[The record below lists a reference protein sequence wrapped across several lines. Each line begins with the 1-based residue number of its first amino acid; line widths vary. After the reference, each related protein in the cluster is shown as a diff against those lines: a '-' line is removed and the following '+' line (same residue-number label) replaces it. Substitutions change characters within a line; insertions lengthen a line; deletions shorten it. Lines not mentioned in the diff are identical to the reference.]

1 MVGKERGWV
10 AVRILCTMTET
21 VHLRARYRYASLDA
35 RDAALVAALGALEG
49 SELRCQITLG
59 AIVTVDVDVPLFGDR
74 DFLVFELLG
83 RGSLAA
89 DLVRQPE
96 VAHVQPV

>member
-1 MVGKERGWV
+1 
-10 AVRILCTMTET
+10 MTET
-21 VHLRARYRYASLDA
+21 VHLRARYRYASNDA

-59 AIVTVDVDVPLFGDR
+59 EIVTVDVDVPLFGDR
-74 DFLVFELLG
+74 DYLLFELLG

-96 VAHVQPV
+96 VARVEPV